1 MVLNPYTM
9 IPKPKF
15 LEEFMVLG
23 VHREFICILPIL
35 T

>member
-1 MVLNPYTM
+1 MVPNAYTM

-15 LEEFMVLG
+15 SEEFMVVG